1 MSAGSNRA
9 LYTAGATNH
18 GRALYSP
25 DTFRAIYAA
34 PAIVSPSFRDKFY
47 GSASY
52 STWDETTY
60 RASISDAI
68 AAAAADTSLDTD
80 NNSLYRGGTM
90 TRAYMHHGYGFV
102 VGGLCN
108 IRRDRFILPAG
119 VSMANIKRV
128 ILTANI
134 GGGQA
139 SHVFSGNYDKWGY
152 RIYTDTCVFN
162 DFGASLNIVLSQSA
176 TEFASG
182 SAVRAATPDSSF
194 AISDIN
200 DAHAAASRAITWY
213 GDPAYGMYLLPPRMS
228 MEREALIDKI
238 NGFTDNTYF
247 YMWSWFSG
255 ETLDYLFDHLGAND
269 SFICGLRFYDPT
281 LWCMEN

>member
-1 MSAGSNRA
+1 VSAGSNRA

-34 PAIVSPSFRDKFY
+34 PAIISPSQMVRFF

-52 STWDETTY
+52 SEWDETTY
-60 RASISDAI
+60 RASIADAI
-68 AAAAADTSLDTD
+68 SAAAADTSLETD
-80 NNSLYRGGTM
+80 SESGLYQYGAM
-90 TRAYMHHGYGFV
+90 TQAQMHHGYGFV
-102 VGGLCN
+102 AEGRCN

-134 GGGQA
+134 GGGQFT
-139 SHVFSGNYDKWGY
+139 SVPTDTYDQWGY
-152 RIYTDTCVFN
+152 RIYDRTCIFE

-182 SAVRAATPDSSF
+182 ANVRAATPDSSF

-200 DAHAAASRAITWY
+200 DAHVAASRAITWY
-213 GDPAYGMYLLPPRMS
+213 GDPAYHLYLYPPRMS

-255 ETLDYLFDHLGAND
+255 ETLNYPFNHVDLG
-269 SFICGLRFYDPT
+269 SFICALRFYTPT

>member
-9 LYTAGATNH
+9 LYTGGATNH

-34 PAIVSPSFRDKFY
+34 PAIISPSQNVKFF

-60 RASISDAI
+60 RTSISDAI
-68 AAAAADTSLDTD
+68 AAAAADTSLDAD
-80 NNSLYRGGTM
+80 SESGWNQYGTM
-90 TRAYMHHGYGFV
+90 TQAQMHHGYGFIV
-102 VGGLCN
+102 EGRCG

-139 SHVFSGNYDKWGY
+139 AHVHVGGVGV
-152 RIYTDTCVFN
+152 DTCIFN

-182 SAVRAATPDSSF
+182 AAVRAATPDSSF

-200 DAHAAASRAITWY
+200 DAHTAASRSITAY
-213 GDPAYGMYLLPPRMS
+213 MDPSYHAYIYPPRMS

-255 ETLDYLFDHLGAND
+255 ETLDYLFDHVETD
-269 SFICGLRFYDPT
+269 SFICGLRFYTPT